1 MRFAGKDRIGVAN
14 GEITVAFRRWAQ
26 PRVIAGRDYRTNG
39 GRVLVDAVDRI
50 APSKVTGKDAR
61 AAGRPN
67 AAAVRDDDRGDPSLP
82 LYRVRFHLVT
92 DDDPREL
99 LAADD
104 ALSPDDLA
112 EISRRLQRYDEASSH
127 GACTSEPL
135 RMIAAQPAR
144 RAPEVRR
151 IWLGWT
157 QPTPAERYMHRER
170 HGDLGMSVQECLQTF
185 DSVEHLPGIDAVPER
200 LVERLSTAVVAIR
213 RPLHPAAAQLAGNLD
228 QAVQDR

>member
-39 GRVLVDAVDRI
+39 GRVRVDAVDRI

-127 GACTSEPL
+127 GAWTSETL

-144 RAPEVRR
+144 RAPDLAEQVGRE
-151 IWLGWT
+151 T
-157 QPTPAERYMHRER
+157 QPFKIDVRKLKN
-170 HGDLGMSVQECLQTF
+170 LGLTYSLDV
-185 DSVEHLPGIDAVPER
+185 GY
-200 LVERLSTAVVAIR
+200 RLSPRGTAYLAW
-213 RPLHPAAAQLAGNLD
+213 LDAAD
-228 QAVQDR
+228 TS